1 MGSSS
6 LVFHYDEEI
15 LEALNAPDYPWD
27 DMHHRSYFSPHDAF
41 SPQNPSNQFSIETKD
56 FLPPPQDMSIGSITL
71 FPHLIPLKKIIW
83 KIFNPPFIKVD
94 IFVTPGVAKN
104 ILLGASCSLEEVAA
118 YQSLF

>member
-41 SPQNPSNQFSIETKD
+41 LLRIPPTSFPSKPRIFY
-56 FLPPPQDMSIGSITL
+56 PQDMSIGSITL

-83 KIFNPPFIKVD
+83 KIFNPP
-94 IFVTPGVAKN
+94 
-104 ILLGASCSLEEVAA
+104 LR
-118 YQSLF
+118 